1 MSAATF
7 MVVVMVMLVMM
18 LMLIMVMSTTAFI
31 IVVMVMLM
39 SFMLVMMLMLVV
51 VVITSTFIMMVF
63 MLIMIVVMV
72 MLVMVM
78 STATF
83 VLVIMVMMFSM
94 FMYMSAF
101 RAYLFF
107 CHQFF
112 FQRYRFLHN
121 LKDLLS
127 IQFLDRSSDNC
138 CFCIDPTEKFHC
150 LLCFL
155 LINNVC
161 TAHNDCAGIF
171 NLIVKELTKVSHVH
185 FAFLCIYY
193 SCVAV
198 QYDIYISLNTLYR
211 FDNI

>member
-1 MSAATF
+1 MI
-7 MVVVMVMLVMM
+7 VVMVMLVMM

-39 SFMLVMMLMLVV
+39 SFMIVMMLMLVV
-51 VVITSTFIMMVF
+51 VVITSTF
-63 MLIMIVVMV
+63 IMIVVMV

-83 VLVIMVMMFSM
+83 VLVIMVMVFAML
-94 FMYMSAF
+94 MYMSAF

-121 LKDLLS
+121 LEDLLS

>member
-1 MSAATF
+1 MLVVVMSAA
-7 MVVVMVMLVMM
+7 
-18 LMLIMVMSTTAFI
+18 AFI
-31 IVVMVMLM
+31 IVI
-39 SFMLVMMLMLVV
+39 MMMMFMLVV
-51 VVITSTFIMMVF
+51 VMSAAAFIIMVVMMVF
-63 MLIMIVVMV
+63 AML
-72 MLVMVM
+72 
-78 STATF
+78 
-83 VLVIMVMMFSM
+83 
-94 FMYMSAF
+94 MYMSAF

-121 LKDLLS
+121 LEDLLS

>member
-1 MSAATF
+1 MVMMFMLVVVMSAATF
-7 MVVVMVMLVMM
+7 
-18 LMLIMVMSTTAFI
+18 I
-31 IVVMVMLM
+31 I
-39 SFMLVMMLMLVV
+39 
-51 VVITSTFIMMVF
+51 
-63 MLIMIVVMV
+63 
-72 MLVMVM
+72 
-78 STATF
+78 
-83 VLVIMVMMFSM
+83 VIMVMMFMLVVVMSAATFIIM
-94 FMYMSAF
+94 VVMMVFAMLMYMSAF